1 MENFLNVEF
10 WAFVGVVAGIY
21 AVFALGLQL
30 QFGIAGLA
38 NFGHVAFMGIGAY
51 TMAILIVKA
60 DQSLWIAALAAI
72 ATAILF
78 AAVIGLLTL
87 RLRADYLA
95 ITTIAFSE
103 IVRLLAV
110 NLRWLTGGPEGT
122 TNLLGTGQA
131 TNFSAGWMVLLGD
144 FRGKLNA
151 LTGLD
156 LSVNLAMLLI
166 VWAIV
171 GILIVLLSFLV
182 RSPWGRVLKAIRE
195 DEDAARA
202 LGKNTF
208 WYKSQALMI
217 GAALAALAGLI
228 YAIQFTY
235 FSPQDIEPLLTFFGY
250 VIIIMGGIGSIA
262 GVPIGAMIFGFL
274 FAGTRFFNFPPFS
287 LLQSPERASLR
298 LILVG
303 ALIVGIMALR
313 PQGLFG
319 KKEELALDQ

>member
-1 MENFLNVEF
+1 METFLNVEF

-30 QFGIAGLA
+30 QFGIGGLA

-78 AAVIGLLTL
+78 AAIIGLVTL

-144 FRGKLNA
+144 FRGKLHA

-156 LSVNLAMLLI
+156 LSINLAMLLI

-195 DEDAARA
+195 DEDAARS

>member
-1 MENFLNVEF
+1 MRM
-10 WAFVGVVAGIY
+10 
-21 AVFALGLQL
+21 Q
-30 QFGIAGLA
+30 
-38 NFGHVAFMGIGAY
+38 
-51 TMAILIVKA
+51 
-60 DQSLWIAALAAI
+60 
-72 ATAILF
+72 
-78 AAVIGLLTL
+78 
-87 RLRADYLA
+87 
-95 ITTIAFSE
+95 
-103 IVRLLAV
+103 
-110 NLRWLTGGPEGT
+110 
-122 TNLLGTGQA
+122 
-131 TNFSAGWMVLLGD
+131 
-144 FRGKLNA
+144 
-151 LTGLD
+151 
-156 LSVNLAMLLI
+156 
-166 VWAIV
+166 
-171 GILIVLLSFLV
+171 
-182 RSPWGRVLKAIRE
+182 RSS
-195 DEDAARA
+195 
-202 LGKNTF
+202 GKNTF

>member
-1 MENFLNVEF
+1 MDTFFNVEF
-10 WAFVGVVAGIY
+10 WAFVGIVAGIY
-21 AVFALGLQL
+21 AIFALGLQL
-30 QFGIAGLA
+30 QFGITGLA

-51 TMAILIVKA
+51 TMAILIIQANQPV
-60 DQSLWIAALAAI
+60 WIAALLAI
-72 ATAILF
+72 ITAILF
-78 AAVIGLLTL
+78 AAVIGLVTL

-103 IVRLLAV
+103 IVRLLTV

-122 TNLLGTGQA
+122 TNLLGTGKA
-131 TNFSAGWMVLLGD
+131 TNFSAPWMVLLGGLRD
-144 FRGKLNA
+144 RLSTVAGLEFSTN
-151 LTGLD
+151 LT
-156 LSVNLAMLLI
+156 MLLI
-166 VWAIV
+166 VWMV
-171 GILIVLLSFLV
+171 VLILTVVLSLMV

-208 WYKSQALMI
+208 WYKSQSLMI

-235 FSPQDIEPLLTFFGY
+235 FSPQDVEPLLTFFGY
-250 VIIIMGGIGSIA
+250 VIIIMGGIGSVV
-262 GVPIGAMIFGFL
+262 GTPFGAVLFGFL
-274 FAGTRFFNFPPFS
+274 FAGTRFFDFPPFS

-298 LILVG
+298 LIIVG

>member
-217 GAALAALAGLI
+217 GALAGLI

>member
-1 MENFLNVEF
+1 
-10 WAFVGVVAGIY
+10 
-21 AVFALGLQL
+21 
-30 QFGIAGLA
+30 
-38 NFGHVAFMGIGAY
+38 MGIGAY
-51 TMAILIVKA
+51 TMAILIIQGA
-60 DQSLWIAALAAI
+60 QSVWIAAFLAI
-72 ATAILF
+72 ITAIFF
-78 AAVIGLLTL
+78 AAVIGLVTL

-103 IVRLLAV
+103 IVRLLTV

-122 TNLLGTGQA
+122 TNLLGTGKA
-131 TNFSAGWMVLLGD
+131 TNFSAPWMVLLGGLRD
-144 FRGKLNA
+144 RLST
-151 LTGLD
+151 LTGLEF
-156 LSVNLAMLLI
+156 STNLTMLLI
-166 VWAIV
+166 VWMV
-171 GILIVLLSFLV
+171 VLILTVLLSLMV

-217 GAALAALAGLI
+217 GAALAAIAGLI

-235 FSPQDIEPLLTFFGY
+235 FSPQDVEPLLTFFGY
-250 VIIIMGGIGSIA
+250 VIIIMGGIGSIV
-262 GVPIGAMIFGFL
+262 GTPFGAVIFGFL
-274 FAGTRFFNFPPFS
+274 FAGTRFFDFPPFS

-298 LILVG
+298 LIIVG

>member
-1 MENFLNVEF
+1 MDTFFNVEF
-10 WAFVGVVAGIY
+10 WAFVGIVAGIY
-21 AVFALGLQL
+21 AIFALGLQL
-30 QFGIAGLA
+30 QFGITGLA

-51 TMAILIVKA
+51 TMAILIIQG
-60 DQSLWIAALAAI
+60 DQSVWIAALLAI
-72 ATAILF
+72 ITAIFF
-78 AAVIGLLTL
+78 AAVIGLVTL

-122 TNLLGTGQA
+122 TNLLGTGKA
-131 TNFSAGWMVLLGD
+131 TNFSAPWMVLLGGLRD
-144 FRGKLNA
+144 RLST
-151 LTGLD
+151 LTGLEF
-156 LSVNLAMLLI
+156 STNLTMLLI
-166 VWAIV
+166 VWMV
-171 GILIVLLSFLV
+171 VLILTVLLSLMV

-235 FSPQDIEPLLTFFGY
+235 FSPQDVEPLLTFFGY
-250 VIIIMGGIGSIA
+250 VIIIMGGIGSIV
-262 GVPIGAMIFGFL
+262 GTPFGAVIFGFL
-274 FAGTRFFNFPPFS
+274 FAGTRFFDFPPFS

-298 LILVG
+298 LIIVG